1 MYCMCT
7 IVILVLSV
15 KVYYCTSYVYR
26 FHYARI
32 DSESHSITFTHAIS
46 LVYRIPGVH
55 AGEDYPHPEVG
66 EMEMADEYLLLAVQ
80 NLSTTS
86 PNTESKDE
94 SLLNSSSESSVPQSV
109 SISRFG
115 FSHSGILT
123 GQSSTTSWE
132 MDDVS
137 WITHACTCTYECS
150 KCNQGGSRIYTC
162 TYVRTYV
169 HACTYVRMCVLSI
182 YM

>member
-1 MYCMCT
+1 MFDS
-7 IVILVLSV
+7 IVKAIVLV
-15 KVYYCTSYVYR
+15 
-26 FHYARI
+26 
-32 DSESHSITFTHAIS
+32 TFTHAIS
-46 LVYRIPGVH
+46 FVYRIPGVH
-55 AGEDYPHPEVG
+55 AGQDYPHPEVG

-86 PNTESKDE
+86 PNTEPKDE

-123 GQSSTTSWE
+123 GHSSTTSWE

-137 WITHACTCTYECS
+137 
-150 KCNQGGSRIYTC
+150 GSHMYAH
-162 TYVRTYV
+162 VRTSV
-169 HACTYVRMCVLSI
+169 TGAMKENVASTHTHTYVRMYMHACVYTFYI
-182 YM
+182 RTCCHFIGVIHT